1 MNILFYLVPKSNVV
15 FVYDDYTIGK
25 AMDVMEKERYMSVPV
40 LARDGSYVGSLS
52 EGDILWG
59 LKERPHLCPE
69 LLEQLR
75 VRQFKRQRDNQPVN
89 INCTME
95 QLAHTA
101 VNQNFIP
108 VVDDNRTFIGIVT
121 RKSVMNYFLTCREKE
136 EEETEMRGL

>member
-15 FVYDDYTIGK
+15 YVYDDYTIAQ
-25 AMDVMEKERYMSVPV
+25 AMAVMEKDRYGSVPV
-40 LARDGSYVGSLS
+40 LARDGSYVGTLS

-59 LKERPHLCPE
+59 LKDRSDPCSG
-69 LLEQLR
+69 LLEHMHVRQLR
-75 VRQFKRQRDNQPVN
+75 RLRDNQPVN

-108 VVDDNRTFIGIVT
+108 VIDDDRIFIGIVT
-121 RKSVMNYFLTCREKE
+121 RKSILNYFLEPEDTNA
-136 EEETEMRGL
+136 

>member
-15 FVYDDYTIGK
+15 YVYDDYTIAQ
-25 AMDVMEKERYMSVPV
+25 AMAVMEKDRYASVPV
-40 LARDGSYVGSLS
+40 LARDGSYVGTLS

-59 LKERPHLCPE
+59 LKDRSDPCSG
-69 LLEQLR
+69 LLEHMHVRQLR
-75 VRQFKRQRDNQPVN
+75 RLRDNQPVN

-108 VVDDNRTFIGIVT
+108 VIDDDRIFIGIVT
-121 RKSVMNYFLTCREKE
+121 RKSILNYFLEPEDTNA
-136 EEETEMRGL
+136 

>member
-15 FVYDDYTIGK
+15 YVYDDYTIAQ
-25 AMDVMEKERYMSVPV
+25 AMAVMEKDRYASVPV
-40 LARDGSYVGSLS
+40 LARDGSYVGTLS

-59 LKERPHLCPE
+59 LKDRSDPCSG
-69 LLEQLR
+69 LLEHMHVRQLR
-75 VRQFKRQRDNQPVN
+75 RLRDNHPVN

-108 VVDDNRTFIGIVT
+108 VIDDDRIFIGIVT
-121 RKSVMNYFLTCREKE
+121 RKSILNYFLEPEDTNA
-136 EEETEMRGL
+136 